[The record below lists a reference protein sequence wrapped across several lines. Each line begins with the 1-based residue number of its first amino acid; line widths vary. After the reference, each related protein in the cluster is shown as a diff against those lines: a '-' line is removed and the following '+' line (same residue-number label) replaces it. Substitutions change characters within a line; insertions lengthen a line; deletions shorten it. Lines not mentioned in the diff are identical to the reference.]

1 MRRTP
6 VLALALFA
14 TFALAACASQSND
27 SVAPDATA
35 PTSEP
40 AASEPAAAGG
50 CAVSNEAAAVSVG
63 IENFAFVPPEVSAA
77 VGETIG
83 WTNSDSAGHTATLD
97 DGACETGTLAQDASV
112 GLVFDAAG
120 TYPYHCAIHPTM
132 TGTITITE

>member
-50 CAVSNEAAAVSVG
+50 CAVSTDAPAASVG
-63 IENFAFVPPEVSAA
+63 IENFAFVPPEISAA

-97 DGACETGTLAQDASV
+97 DGACETGTLAQDATV

>member
-6 VLALALFA
+6 VLALALIA
-14 TFALAACASQSND
+14 MFALAACASQSND
-27 SVAPDATA
+27 SAAPDATA
-35 PTSEP
+35 PTAQP
-40 AASEPAAAGG
+40 GASEPAAAGG
-50 CAVSNEAAAVSVG
+50 CAVSTEAAAVSVG

-77 VGETIG
+77 IGETIG

-97 DGACETGTLAQDASV
+97 DGACETGTIALDATV